1 MKCGTNR
8 PTMLY
13 GAPAKNLIKEL
24 KPQCNLVFAA
34 KNSSFYSRPNG
45 HFRPETRK
53 TDTMN
58 LPIWTRKSR
67 MVSSLRVPLTV
78 TERRNVISKRRSR
91 DAIFPISF
99 LEGELDRSKIN
110 SDRRGGEGREKN
122 ELLDEN

>member
-1 MKCGTNR
+1 
-8 PTMLY
+8 
-13 GAPAKNLIKEL
+13 
-24 KPQCNLVFAA
+24 
-34 KNSSFYSRPNG
+34 
-45 HFRPETRK
+45 
-53 TDTMN
+53 
-58 LPIWTRKSR
+58 

-122 ELLDEN
+122 ELLDENRGPSKSSMLRGQCPARLEGKNEVTQSPRAQGILLQSFYDIT